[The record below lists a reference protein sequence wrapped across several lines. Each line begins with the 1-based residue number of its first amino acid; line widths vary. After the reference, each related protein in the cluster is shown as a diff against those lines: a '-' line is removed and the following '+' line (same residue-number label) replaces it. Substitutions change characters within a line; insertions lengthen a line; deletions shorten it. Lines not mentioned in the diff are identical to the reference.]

1 MPVKR
6 LPSKPWSGW
15 PWVSGMSA
23 AVMPM
28 RSVPCAAA
36 GAAAPGRGRAGR
48 PAAARNS
55 RRLGLVMGVRLPK
68 GVRGSRL
75 RDAHRARASQ
85 GPCQRRGGGA
95 PEGAGMAG
103 GGGRGGGGGTPIVL
117 GRVEGGGRGRHG
129 GAWKVAYADF
139 VTAMMAF
146 FLLMWLLNATSEEQ
160 RRGIADFFSPANV
173 LGERSSGSGLPFGGR
188 TPSSDGGLAS
198 DAGAIQVDRGAAP
211 VRLDIE
217 EEEDEEA
224 EPTTRQASRPGQGE
238 GPVPGPGQPA
248 ARAERAA
255 PPPADEDGP
264 GGEAQAGR
272 TGGRGGAAGG
282 GGPPG
287 GGRGAVPE
295 AELRAELARRE
306 RAALEGAAEA
316 LRAAVRDDPALAELA
331 HQLVVE
337 VVPEGLRIQL
347 LDAERSPMFA
357 LGSAA
362 PNERARALLQ
372 RVAQVAA
379 GLPNALAIAGH
390 TDATPFRGAAG
401 GGERSNWQLSADRA
415 NAVRRLLA
423 EGGIAEG
430 RVRGVAGHAEREPLL
445 PGQPLAAANR
455 RVTITLLR
463 EAPDAAAAPPP
474 APRPP
479 ARPRGVAPRDD

>member
-1 MPVKR
+1 M
-6 LPSKPWSGW
+6 
-15 PWVSGMSA
+15 
-23 AVMPM
+23 
-28 RSVPCAAA
+28 
-36 GAAAPGRGRAGR
+36 AGR
-48 PAAARNS
+48 
-55 RRLGLVMGVRLPK
+55 
-68 GVRGSRL
+68 
-75 RDAHRARASQ
+75 
-85 GPCQRRGGGA
+85 
-95 PEGAGMAG
+95 
-103 GGGRGGGGGTPIVL
+103 GGRGGGGTTIVL
-117 GRVEGGGRGRHG
+117 RRVEEGGHGHHG

-272 TGGRGGAAGG
+272 TGARAEAPPPAEADPRAAGAAL
-282 GGPPG
+282 
-287 GGRGAVPE
+287 PE
-295 AELRAELARRE
+295 AELHAELARRE

-331 HQLVVE
+331 RQLVVE

-390 TDATPFRGAAG
+390 TDATPFRDAAG
-401 GGERSNWQLSADRA
+401 GGERSNWELSADRA

-455 RVTITLLR
+455 RVAITLLR
-463 EAPDAAAAPPP
+463 EAPDPAAAPPP

-479 ARPRGVAPRDD
+479 AGGGPAR